1 MKAMILAAGRGERLR
16 PLTDKT
22 PKPLLH
28 AGKYRLIEYTIMSLV
43 EAGIT
48 DIVINYAHLGEQF
61 PEALGDGSQYGAT
74 IQYSPELDGGLET
87 AGGIIKALPL
97 LGEEPFIVV
106 NGDIWTDY
114 PFADLL
120 KIDLTPQQS
129 CHLVLVMNPEHN
141 PNGDFGLRSGLITQ
155 QSDRRYTFS
164 GIAIYKPEMFAGQ
177 QATKQ
182 PLKPYLVEA
191 IEKNAASG
199 EFYFDNWFDIG
210 TEQRLNQLTER
221 LA

>member
-16 PLTDKT
+16 PLTDTT
-22 PKPLLH
+22 PKPLLY
-28 AGKYRLIEYTIMSLV
+28 AGKHRLIEYTIMSLV
-43 EAGIT
+43 KAGIT

-61 PEALGDGSQYGAT
+61 PEVLGDGSQYGAT
-74 IQYSPELDGGLET
+74 IEYSPELEGGLET

-97 LGEEPFIVV
+97 LGDEPFIVV

-120 KIDLTPQQS
+120 KRELKPAQT

-141 PNGDFGLRSGLITQ
+141 PNGDFGLRSGLVTEAAVQ
-155 QSDRRYTFS
+155 RYTFS
-164 GIAIYKPEMFAGQ
+164 GIAIYRPEMFQGKTV
-177 QATKQ
+177 TKQ
-182 PLKPYLVEA
+182 PLKPYLLNA
-191 IEKNAASG
+191 IQAKAASG

-210 TEQRLNQLTER
+210 TEHRLEQLTQRLS
-221 LA
+221 

>member
-16 PLTDKT
+16 PLTDTT
-22 PKPLLH
+22 PKPLLY

-43 EAGIT
+43 KAGIR

-61 PEALGDGSQYGAT
+61 PEVLGDGSQYGAT
-74 IQYSPELDGGLET
+74 IEYSPELEGGLET

-97 LGEEPFIVV
+97 LGDEPFLVV

-114 PFADLL
+114 PFANLLNRDL
-120 KIDLTPQQS
+120 KPEQS

-141 PNGDFGLRSGLITQ
+141 PNGDFGLRSGLVTE
-155 QSDRRYTFS
+155 DAERRYTFS
-164 GIAIYKPEMFAGQ
+164 GIAIYRPEMFQGKT
-177 QATKQ
+177 ATKQ
-182 PLKPYLVEA
+182 PLKPYLVDA
-191 IEKNAASG
+191 IKANAASG

-210 TEQRLNQLTER
+210 TEQRLEKLSER
-221 LA
+221 LS

>member
-16 PLTDKT
+16 PLTDTT
-22 PKPLLH
+22 PKPLLY

-43 EAGIT
+43 NAGIT

-61 PEALGDGSQYGAT
+61 PKALGDGSNYGAH
-74 IQYSPELDGGLET
+74 IQYSPEIAGGLET
-87 AGGIIKALPL
+87 AGGIINALEL
-97 LGEEPFIVV
+97 LGDEPFLVV

-120 KIDLTPQQS
+120 KIELKPEQS

-141 PNGDFGLRSGLITQ
+141 PDGDFGLRSGLVTE
-155 QSDRRYTFS
+155 QSERRYTFS
-164 GIAIYKPEMFAGQ
+164 GIAIYRPQMFKDQ
-177 QATKQ
+177 PISKQ
-182 PLKPYLVEA
+182 PLKPYLLKA
-191 IEKNAASG
+191 IEQNAASG

-210 TEQRLNQLTER
+210 TEERLKQLTDR
-221 LA
+221 LS

>member
-16 PLTDKT
+16 PLTDTT
-22 PKPLLH
+22 PKPLLY

-43 EAGIT
+43 KAGIT

-61 PEALGDGSQYGAT
+61 PEALGNGSKYGAS
-74 IQYSPELDGGLET
+74 IQFSPESEGGLET
-87 AGGIIKALPL
+87 AGGIINALPL
-97 LGEEPFIVV
+97 LGNEPFLVV

-114 PFADLL
+114 PFADLVEKEL
-120 KIDLTPQQS
+120 SADQS

-141 PNGDFGLRSGLITQ
+141 PNGDFGLRSGLVTEQ
-155 QSDRRYTFS
+155 TERRYTFS
-164 GIAIYKPEMFAGQ
+164 GIAIYRPEMFQGQ
-177 QATKQ
+177 PATKQ
-182 PLKPYLVEA
+182 PLKPYLVKA
-191 IEKNAASG
+191 IENNAASG

-221 LA
+221 LT